1 MGRKRRRRRGK
12 EKRAARIW
20 MFVRGFVRGILV
32 CMVVLALGLF
42 FCERSGLMDFT
53 GRKADR
59 EQKHSGLSGGFLGEE
74 RLGLLEGEGGRETPE
89 NPIGGA
95 GESQAGQWA
104 AWENEGQAPG
114 EEKEGVIPVKGS
126 QDGGDEI
133 RLLFAGDLLLTEVLQ
148 EKYARQGIGAA
159 ASEELL
165 SLLQSADVFMV
176 NQEFPFGVTGE
187 AMEDKEYTFRVPPEY
202 VSVLQELGIR
212 VVTLANNHTLDF
224 GRSPLSETLHTLDA
238 AGILRVGAGENLEEA
253 SAPRMIEAGGKTIA
267 FLGASRVIPVG
278 SWNAG
283 ASQSG
288 LFTTYDPAL
297 LVKKIQETRPN
308 CDFLAVYVHW
318 GVEYESMPEEY
329 QRELARAYIDAG
341 ADAVIGSHP
350 HVLQGIE
357 YYQGK
362 PIFYSLGNFIF
373 SNGTYETMMAELT
386 LDENGCRV
394 RLIPLRSTGNQ
405 MSIRED
411 GAGFFPQIESI
422 SFGVAIDGEGN
433 VVP

>member
-1 MGRKRRRRRGK
+1 M
-12 EKRAARIW
+12 
-20 MFVRGFVRGILV
+20 
-32 CMVVLALGLF
+32 
-42 FCERSGLMDFT
+42 
-53 GRKADR
+53 
-59 EQKHSGLSGGFLGEE
+59 
-74 RLGLLEGEGGRETPE
+74 P
-89 NPIGGA
+89 
-95 GESQAGQWA
+95 
-104 AWENEGQAPG
+104 
-114 EEKEGVIPVKGS
+114 
-126 QDGGDEI
+126 
-133 RLLFAGDLLLTEVLQ
+133 
-148 EKYARQGIGAA
+148 
-159 ASEELL
+159 
-165 SLLQSADVFMV
+165 SA
-176 NQEFPFGVTGE
+176 
-187 AMEDKEYTFRVPPEY
+187 Y

-283 ASQSG
+283 ASQAG

-297 LVKKIQETRPN
+297 LGKKIQETRPN